1 LVSEIT
7 WLDECPEG
15 ETCRTTEETIPI
27 DPSAQGCPEEEQK
40 VCYTNNTRPQLVS
53 FSIEPVEDDVLNFRS
68 NTHTGTDLNNPLHMS
83 MQYSD
88 ANGAGDIE
96 ALYVWWS
103 AFPTGNFITVM
114 KDFVTPN
121 KISDPSSGLEG
132 QTANN
137 GSFGFLV
144 SRDTEN
150 NWTNYYKPHIDVDEG
165 VKEWVKEDSFST
177 ITILGPDSNDPMIS
191 ISSIEITEEGNN
203 VSIEFNM
210 EFLFGTLRE
219 QILNSRYGVWTL
231 ANDIT
236 GFLPFDS
243 NETIVDSADEFWTNS
258 GTIWD
263 VDLEN
268 PVVQGG
274 GEIAVSHIDE
284 NLISL
289 TFAVRDDESNL
300 ASIRLDAC
308 KSGSIAGPLVIGS
321 RDYLLASCDTV
332 DWGSSNPDLNM
343 GFDGVGLDN
352 LLGETPL
359 NPGSDSYTTELVIDL
374 NGNSDGSISYYLT
387 FMDEAGNWAQDME
400 IHRLGNWVITS
411 DGLVYGE
418 DGVSSSTRPLANDN
432 IWNPALVL
440 ETRYGFTETTADLTD
455 QVLLGGP
462 STMTDFMGYL
472 TRIDENNSFK
482 VSNFPGLYIDSP
494 YDELR
499 NVYDKRKERIANL
512 EEVYLTQDTIL
523 GDLTTYCETSPD
535 ICVLRR
541 EGETPLDL
549 NISSGFE
556 CNGKGLIMVS
566 GDLNISPDIVN
577 SNGSDA
583 CIFLVGGNVNIQKG
597 NDKDNSVVGIN
608 YDLLEA
614 FIMSSGDINI
624 EADNKPNGLA
634 VQGGLV
640 TLGTINNSRS
650 ISLDYRNTHPVIA
663 VKGNAKYGLLS
674 RILFG
679 TQTDI
684 FRVDIGFKP
693 Y

>member
-1 LVSEIT
+1 
-7 WLDECPEG
+7 
-15 ETCRTTEETIPI
+15 
-27 DPSAQGCPEEEQK
+27 
-40 VCYTNNTRPQLVS
+40 
-53 FSIEPVEDDVLNFRS
+53 
-68 NTHTGTDLNNPLHMS
+68 

-88 ANGAGDIE
+88 ANGAEDIE

-103 AFPTGNFITVM
+103 AFPTGNFITPV
-114 KDFVTPN
+114 KDFVTPD

-132 QTANN
+132 QTADSEN
-137 GSFGFLV
+137 FGFLV

-150 NWTNYYKPHIDVDEG
+150 NWTNYYKPHIDEG
-165 VKEWVKEDSFST
+165 VKEWVKEDSSST

-219 QILNSRYGVWTL
+219 QILNSRYRVWTL
-231 ANDIT
+231 ANDYA

-243 NETIVDSADEFWTNS
+243 SETIVDSADEFWTDS
-258 GTIWD
+258 GVTWN
-263 VDLEN
+263 VDLEK
-268 PVVQGG
+268 PFLQEG
-274 GEIAVSHIDE
+274 GEIEVSHIDE

-308 KSGSIAGPLVIGS
+308 KVGNIAGPLVIDERS
-321 RDYLLASCDTV
+321 YTLTDCYVV

-343 GFDGVGLDN
+343 GSSGIGSEN
-352 LLGETPL
+352 LLDEAPV
-359 NPGSDSYTTELVIDL
+359 NPGSDSYTTELVVNL
-374 NGNSDGSISYYLT
+374 NGNADGSITYYLT
-387 FMDEAGNWAQDME
+387 FMDEAGNWAQDLE

-418 DGVSSSTRPLANDN
+418 DGVSSSTRDLINDTV
-432 IWNPALVL
+432 WNSALVL
-440 ETRYGFTETTADLTD
+440 QTRYGFTETTADLTD

-462 STMTDFMGYL
+462 STITSFIGYL
-472 TRIDENNSFK
+472 TRISENNSFK

-499 NVYDKRKERIANL
+499 NVYDKRKEKIANL
-512 EEVYLTQDTIL
+512 EEVYLDEGTIS
-523 GDLTTYCETSPD
+523 GDLMTYCESNPD

-541 EGETPLDL
+541 EGETPLNL

-556 CNGKGLIMVS
+556 CNGKGLVMVD
-566 GDLNISPDIVN
+566 GDLNIDPDIVN
-577 SNGSDA
+577 SNDSNA

-597 NDKDNSVVGIN
+597 EDKDNSVVGIN

-614 FIMSSGDINI
+614 FVMSSGDINI
-624 EADNKPNGLA
+624 EEDNKPNGLA

-650 ISLDYRNTHPVIA
+650 IGLDHRNTHPVIA
-663 VKGNAKYGLLS
+663 VRGNAKYGLLS
-674 RILFG
+674 KTLFG